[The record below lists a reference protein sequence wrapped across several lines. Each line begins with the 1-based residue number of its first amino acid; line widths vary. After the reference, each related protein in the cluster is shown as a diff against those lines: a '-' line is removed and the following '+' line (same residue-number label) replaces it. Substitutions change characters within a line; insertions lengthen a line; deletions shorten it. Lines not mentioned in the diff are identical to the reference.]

1 MQKCNSEAFLL
12 ANPPSEFKEGIL
24 DEIKGR
30 IHWFPFERLHYQEK
44 FNINDFRKEFTIL
57 KFQVVSGK
65 KNLIGNWMGTRPQE
79 WNLRGYCFQ
88 AIHNIFCPNISFNS
102 HFGKEIDRL

>member
-44 FNINDFRKEFTIL
+44 FNINDFRK
-57 KFQVVSGK
+57 KS
-65 KNLIGNWMGTRPQE
+65 P
-79 WNLRGYCFQ
+79 
-88 AIHNIFCPNISFNS
+88 
-102 HFGKEIDRL
+102 